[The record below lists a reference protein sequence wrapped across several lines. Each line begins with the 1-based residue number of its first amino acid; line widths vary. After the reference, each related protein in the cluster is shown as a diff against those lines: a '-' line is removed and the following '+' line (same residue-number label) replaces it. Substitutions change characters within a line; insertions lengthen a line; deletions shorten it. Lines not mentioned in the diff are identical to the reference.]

1 MWKSFYI
8 FLFLFFVY
16 LRHKIVFNQKFYI
29 IRHNESIFNS
39 FMLLCFFL
47 YFCTAQVGRD
57 LEGLSPE

>member
-8 FLFLFFVY
+8 FIFLFFVY

-29 IRHNESIFNS
+29 IRQMKVF
-39 FMLLCFFL
+39 LTALCCFFL